1 MNLGDG
7 VVMVHGLVTRP
18 HQAMATGGLGEG
30 VVQLQRGD
38 PARGWIISH

>member
-1 MNLGDG
+1 MNLGG
-7 VVMVHGLVTRP
+7 GHGPWISDPVAP
-18 HQAMATGGLGEG
+18 PSATGGLGEG